1 MASALL
7 NLTLRRR
14 VRPVIIVLMSRLLRR
29 VFNGAAALSLL
40 LCILWGLTYR
50 GMNRV
55 GWERNPPPF
64 SGQAGR
70 SIDAD
75 AMANRN
81 SLLITIANWL
91 PDSAPGFSQTGKTSS
106 APDRSRLFWERTTS
120 HYILTLYPQYNANY
134 CYYHLRSG
142 VVITTAGKGRGWVLR
157 TGAPFFELIP
167 LLLTMP
173 SLWVVR
179 RLVVQIRAR
188 QRARQGCCHVCN
200 YDLRATPRQMPR
212 ARSCADR
219 RTLGILNDNHIEK

>member
-40 LCILWGLTYR
+40 LCILLSIMWGLTYR
-50 GMNRV
+50 GMTRL

-64 SGQAGR
+64 SGQAR
-70 SIDAD
+70 HSIVVD
-75 AMANRN
+75 AMTTPN
-81 SLLITIANWL
+81 SLLITIANWS
-91 PDSAPGFSQTGKTSS
+91 PDSASISAQIGNSS
-106 APDRSRLFWERTTS
+106 AADRAHFFWEQKRG
-120 HYILTLYPQYNANY
+120 HYVLTLYPQYNANY
-134 CYYHLRSG
+134 LYYHLRSG
-142 VVITTAGKGRGWVLR
+142 VVTTTAGKGQGWVLR

-188 QRARQGCCHVCN
+188 RRARQGCCPVCN
-200 YDLRATPRQMPR
+200 YDLRATP
-212 ARSCADR
+212 DR
-219 RTLGILNDNHIEK
+219 CPECGAVQTDEHWES